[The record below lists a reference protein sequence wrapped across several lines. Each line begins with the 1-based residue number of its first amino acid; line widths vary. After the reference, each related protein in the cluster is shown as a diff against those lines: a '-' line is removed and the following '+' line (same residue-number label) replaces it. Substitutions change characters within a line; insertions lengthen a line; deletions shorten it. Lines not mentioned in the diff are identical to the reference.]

1 MARLVAS
8 LVALLTLG
16 TVAPRALAA
25 ESAPP
30 PSAPAEVRLAV
41 GELYL
46 VCKSGELLCPATA
59 PRCDDPGVA
68 VPELTPR
75 DGLAWKGVGKGTTL
89 CSAGAPGAA
98 AGGGPRRVFRVTV
111 R

>member
-1 MARLVAS
+1 MPRLAAS
-8 LVALLTLG
+8 LAAILAIAAS
-16 TVAPRALAA
+16 APSGALA
-25 ESAPP
+25 EGAPP
-30 PSAPAEVRLAV
+30 AGASGPAEVKLSIGA
-41 GELYL
+41 LYL

-59 PRCDDPGVA
+59 PLCDDVAVA

-89 CSAGAPGAA
+89 CSAGAPGV
-98 AGGGPRRVFRVTV
+98 GGGARRVFRVTV